1 LRIVI
6 RLALAGLLVVAACT
20 GSPSKKSTANDFV
33 DQACADLAGWGTTV
47 QRAFTDLQNL
57 GQVGAASDPIA
68 QEQLLGKLSA
78 SLAQANTATA
88 QLANGISARGTPN
101 IANGE
106 DVKNAILDALNKLR
120 DVLDKTR
127 RAVDSFHPRT
137 ATKEESD
144 ALKAQ
149 LDGLTTEVA
158 STFAG
163 LAPLNQNN
171 DLRAAFTGS
180 AACQSVAS
188 SFSS

>member
-1 LRIVI
+1 LRTVK
-6 RLALAGLLVVAACT
+6 LCVAALVLVAACT

-33 DQACADLAGWGTTV
+33 DQACTDLAGWGTTV
-47 QRAFTDLQNL
+47 QRAFSDLQAL
-57 GQVGAASDPIA
+57 GQTGAAGDPIA
-68 QEQLLGKLSA
+68 EEQLLGKLSA
-78 SLAQANTATA
+78 SLDKANTATA

-106 DVKNAILDALNKLR
+106 DVKNSILDALNKLR
-120 DVLDKTR
+120 DVLTKTR

-144 ALKAQ
+144 ALKTQ

-180 AACQSVAS
+180 AACQQVAS